1 LQALAGAVIVRIIMI
16 TEEIVAAG
24 GILSNTTNNKLRIKE
39 HHLNVQ
45 NPKVTLLTK
54 ATAAV
59 STTGV
64 SMDEP
69 PDSLVGRGSYGTWT
83 VDSVTGRRR
92 SAATCNMVHI
102 FTFLTWL
109 LHLHVTIFTLLLH

>member
-1 LQALAGAVIVRIIMI
+1 MQALAGAVIIRIIMI

-24 GILSNTTNNKLRIKE
+24 DILNNITNNKLRIRE

-64 SMDEP
+64 SMAEQP
-69 PDSLVGRGSYGTWT
+69 GSLVGQGLYGTWT

-92 SAATCNMVHI
+92 SAATCNMVAS
-102 FTFLTWL
+102 FTCVTWL
-109 LHLHVTIFTLLLH
+109 LFFHVTF